1 MSLTNLVRQ
10 LLSQKTS
17 AAAARSRRV
26 RRRSAARHRPIFFE
40 SLESRTLLA
49 SVSDGGG
56 AALTLALNTNESLA
70 IVASGST
77 YVFSTN
83 QTFANGGVA
92 AAASDFSAFG
102 GASLTLRAPG
112 LNRYDLISIVDTGT
126 NASVTFNN
134 SGANNYSDTLFVSLD
149 N

>member
-10 LLSQKTS
+10 LLSPKTS
-17 AAAARSRRV
+17 AAAARLRRV

-56 AALTLALNTNESLA
+56 TAVTFSLSTNEALA
-70 IVASGST
+70 IVSNGTSYT
-77 YVFSTN
+77 FSTN

-112 LNRYDLISIVDTGT
+112 LNRYVLISIVDTGT

-134 SGANNYSDTLFVSLD
+134 SGASNYSDSFFVSLD
-149 N
+149 